1 MINNSKAHNFIAQGS
16 ILAATGILCRIIGM
30 LYRIPLVEIIGT
42 IGNGYYTS
50 AYSIYNILLIIS
62 SYSLPTAVSK
72 VVSTRLAKGRYDDVR
87 TALRVTFVYAT
98 IIGGLAC
105 AVMYFGSGY
114 SADFLEK
121 PFCRYALRT
130 LAPTVWI
137 MAYLGIMRGYF
148 QGSGNMVPTAVSQ
161 VFEQI
166 VNAAVSIIMAIML
179 FDYGTKAN
187 LLYVGTDYS
196 YAYGAAGATIGTG
209 MGALIA
215 LLFFIL
221 LFLLYGRMPEG
232 NGTFRPKHPDG
243 SVGSTR
249 ARRRESAGQLAK
261 VLLLTLIPILLSSTV
276 YNISTVLDDFIF
288 SRTMNTIGL
297 GASCVFLWG
306 VFGEYRILFN
316 IPVAISNSLSSSVIP
331 SLTNAVADKNRKL
344 IVMKLKLSMQFVMLI
359 SIPAAVGLF
368 ALAEPIC
375 NLLFA
380 SEDNSMLI
388 SVLRHGSVTIILYAL
403 STITNALLQ
412 GLGHL
417 SAPLKNAVLALIVHV
432 ISLVALIFLSKSL
445 LAVIY
450 ANSIFALMV
459 CILNIRKMHRHVRFR
474 INKHNTFVVPFISSV
489 IMGAVSFGLY
499 KLMSLVLPDAF
510 SKARIG
516 LIIIVAICVAAALV
530 VYAVSLA
537 LLRAFTKE
545 ELIEMPMGLRMYRF
559 LNAMRLM

>member
-87 TALRVTFVYAT
+87 AALRVTFVYAT
-98 IIGGLAC
+98 IMGGLAC
-105 AVMYFGSGY
+105 AVMYFGSTY
-114 SADFLEK
+114 IAAFLEK
-121 PFCRYALRT
+121 PFCRYAMRT
-130 LAPTVWI
+130 LAPTIWI

-148 QGSGNMVPTAVSQ
+148 QGSGDMVPTAVSQ

-166 VNAAVSIIMAIML
+166 VNALVSIAMAILL

-187 LLYVGTDYS
+187 LLYSETDYS
-196 YAYGAAGATIGTG
+196 FAYGAAGATIGTG
-209 MGALIA
+209 LGALIA
-215 LLFFIL
+215 LLFFII

-232 NGTFRPKHPDG
+232 NGSYRPKYPDG
-243 SVGSTR
+243 TVGNVR
-249 ARRRESAGQLAK
+249 ARRRESYGQIAR
-261 VLLLTLIPILLSSTV
+261 VLLFTLIPILLSSTV

-288 SRTMNTIGL
+288 SRSMNAIGL

-331 SLTNAVADKNRKL
+331 SLTNAVADRDKKL

-359 SIPAAVGLF
+359 SIPAAMGLF

-380 SEDNSMLI
+380 SEDNTMLI
-388 SVLRHGSVTIILYAL
+388 SVLRHGSITIILYAL

-432 ISLVALIFLSKSL
+432 ISLVALVFATKSL

-450 ANSIFALMV
+450 ANSLFALIV
-459 CILNIRKMHRHVRFR
+459 CLLNIGKMHKHVRFR
-474 INKHNTFVVPFISSV
+474 INKRNTFVVPFISSV
-489 IMGAVSFGLY
+489 IMGAATFAVY
-499 KLMSLVLPDAF
+499 KLLTMLLPDTFAA
-510 SKARIG
+510 ARAG
-516 LIIIVAICVAAALV
+516 LIVIVGVCMGVALV
-530 VYAVSLA
+530 VYAISLA

-545 ELIEMPMGLRMYRF
+545 ELLEMPMGLRMYRF

>member
-1 MINNSKAHNFIAQGS
+1 M
-16 ILAATGILCRIIGM
+16 AATGILCRIIGM

-87 TALRVTFVYAT
+87 SALRVAFVYAT
-98 IIGGLAC
+98 IMGGLAC
-105 AVMYFGSGY
+105 AVMYCGSSY
-114 SADFLEK
+114 IADFLEK

-166 VNAAVSIIMAIML
+166 VNALVSIVMAVLL
-179 FDYGTKAN
+179 FDYGVKAN
-187 LLYVGTDYS
+187 LLYQGTDYS
-196 YAYGAAGATIGTG
+196 YSFGAAGATIGTG

-215 LLFFIL
+215 LLFFII
-221 LFLLYGRMPEG
+221 LFLLYGRMPGG
-232 NGTFRPKHPDG
+232 NGSYRPRYPDG
-243 SVGSTR
+243 SVGHAR
-249 ARRRESAGQLAK
+249 ARQRESYGQLAR
-261 VLLLTLIPILLSSTV
+261 VLLFTLIPILLSSTV

-288 SRTMNTIGL
+288 SRSMNAVGL

-331 SLTNAVADKNRKL
+331 SLTNAVADRDKKL
-344 IVMKLKLSMQFVMLI
+344 IVMKIKLSMQFVMLI

-380 SEDNSMLI
+380 SEDNTMLI

-432 ISLVALIFLSKSL
+432 ISLIVLVFATKSL

-450 ANSIFALMV
+450 ANSLFALIV
-459 CILNIRKMHRHVRFR
+459 CLLNIGKMHKHVRFR
-474 INKHNTFVVPFISSV
+474 INRHNTFVVPFISSV
-489 IMGAVSFGLY
+489 IMGAAAYALYRLLSLIMPDSFAAGR
-499 KLMSLVLPDAF
+499 A
-510 SKARIG
+510 G
-516 LIIIVAICVAAALV
+516 LIIIVAVCMCAALV

-537 LLRAFTKE
+537 LLHAFTKE
-545 ELIEMPMGLRMYRF
+545 ELIEMPMGMRLYRF
-559 LNAMRLM
+559 LSAMRLM

>member
-1 MINNSKAHNFIAQGS
+1 MLTNAKTRNFIAQGS
-16 ILAATGILCRIIGM
+16 ILAITGILCRIIGM

-42 IGNGYYTS
+42 VGNGYYTS

-98 IIGGLAC
+98 IMGGLAC
-105 AVMYFGSGY
+105 AVMYLGSGMI
-114 SADFLEK
+114 ADFLEK

-148 QGSGNMVPTAVSQ
+148 QGSGNMVPTAASQ
-161 VFEQI
+161 VFEQL
-166 VNAAVSIIMAIML
+166 VNAAVSIIMAVLL
-179 FDYGTKAN
+179 FDYGARAN
-187 LLYVGTDYS
+187 MLYAQTDYS
-196 YAYGAAGATIGTG
+196 YAFGAAGATIGTG

-221 LFLLYGRMPEG
+221 LFLLYGRMPYG
-232 NGTFRPKHPDG
+232 NGKVRAKYPDG
-243 SVGSTR
+243 SMGPLR
-249 ARRRESAGQLAK
+249 PRKKESSAHLAK
-261 VLLLTLIPILLSSTV
+261 VLLLTLIPILLSSTI

-288 SRTMNTIGL
+288 SRSMNAIGL

-331 SLTNAVADKNRKL
+331 SLTNAVADRDREL

-368 ALAEPIC
+368 ALADPIC

-388 SVLRHGSVTIILYAL
+388 SVLRHGSITIILYSL
-403 STITNALLQ
+403 STITNGLLQ

-432 ISLVALIFLSKSL
+432 ISLVALVYLTKDL

-450 ANSIFALMV
+450 ANSIFALIV
-459 CILNIRKMHRHVRFR
+459 CILNIMKMHRHVRFK
-474 INKHNTFVVPFISSV
+474 INKRNTFVVPFIASV
-489 IMGAVSFGLY
+489 IMGAAAFGLS
-499 KLMSLVLPDAF
+499 KALAAVLPASF
-510 SKARIG
+510 QEGRAG
-516 LIIIVAICVAAALV
+516 LVIIVALCMVISLV